1 LYDNKKHYIN
11 PIIFAI
17 SSGFKQFI
25 MTKLY
30 QKLIKTCPSDAEIKK
45 GVKKAYEAAKAA
57 PDKRVLMSI
66 LNMIDLTSLN
76 TTDNRTKILKFT
88 GKVNSFSGRFSNIP
102 NVAAICVFPNFVSLV
117 REKLTARNVKIAA
130 VAGGFPTSQ
139 TFRIIKVTEAKMA
152 VDAGADEIDI
162 VIPIGTFLGN
172 DFERV
177 ADEIREIKG
186 AIREKQLKVIVESGL
201 LEDYEQIFRAS
212 MIAMDAGADFIKTS
226 TGKTP
231 VSATPEAAF
240 VMCLAIS
247 DFYSET
253 GIKVGFKAAGG
264 IATAAE
270 ANVYYQ
276 IVSMV
281 LGEEWLDNK
290 LFRIGAS
297 RLVNNILAD
306 ISGCQGNYF

>member
-1 LYDNKKHYIN
+1 
-11 PIIFAI
+11 
-17 SSGFKQFI
+17 

-30 QKLIKTCPSDAEIKK
+30 QKLVKSCPSESEVKK
-45 GVKKAYEAAKAA
+45 GLKKVSASA
-57 PDKRVLMSI
+57 PVVADKHLLMSI

-76 TTDNRTKILKFT
+76 TTDNKSHIIHFT

-102 NVAAICVFPNFVSLV
+102 NVAAICVFPNFTAVV
-117 REKLTARNVKIAA
+117 KEKLTVRNVRIAA
-130 VAGGFPTSQ
+130 VAGAFPASQ
-139 TFRIIKVTEAKMA
+139 TFRSIKVTECKMA
-152 VDAGADEIDI
+152 VEAGADEIDI
-162 VIPIGTFLGN
+162 VIPVGAFLGK
-172 DFERV
+172 DFAAV

-186 AIREKQLKVIVESGL
+186 AIGNKQLKVIVESGL
-201 LEDYEQIFRAS
+201 LGDFEHIFMAS

-240 VMCLAIS
+240 VMCRAIS

-264 IATAAE
+264 IASPADAII
-270 ANVYYQ
+270 YYE
-276 IVSMV
+276 IVKHC
-281 LGEEWLDNK
+281 LGEEWLNNT

-297 RLVNNILAD
+297 KLANNILSE
-306 ISGCQGNYF
+306 ISGCPSSHF